1 MNGPPKILT
10 TQTNAVAQVG
20 FKPTTLRLRKLMS
33 SIAQLTELQ
42 TEHQLGKANE
52 RTHTIECI

>member
-1 MNGPPKILT
+1 MHGPPKILT

-52 RTHTIECI
+52 